1 MKSPRGILWK
11 GVLEPLTHVCT
22 DLKSSKESNKLKII
36 IIIIIIIIIMIMII
50 IIIICAVNYVV
61 FVCLKKAP
69 KEKAGG
75 PSSVEE
81 KKG

>member
-36 IIIIIIIIIMIMII
+36 IIIIIMMIM

>member
-36 IIIIIIIIIMIMII
+36 IIIIMMIMMIM

>member
-36 IIIIIIIIIMIMII
+36 IIIIIIIIIMMIM

>member
-36 IIIIIIIIIMIMII
+36 IIIIIIIIMIM

>member
-36 IIIIIIIIIMIMII
+36 IIIIIIMIM

>member
-50 IIIICAVNYVV
+50 IICAVNYVV

>member
-36 IIIIIIIIIMIMII
+36 IIIIIIIIMMMIM

>member
-36 IIIIIIIIIMIMII
+36 IIIIIIIMMIM

>member
-1 MKSPRGILWK
+1 MWK

-36 IIIIIIIIIMIMII
+36 IIIIMMIMMIM

>member
-36 IIIIIIIIIMIMII
+36 IIIIIIMMIM